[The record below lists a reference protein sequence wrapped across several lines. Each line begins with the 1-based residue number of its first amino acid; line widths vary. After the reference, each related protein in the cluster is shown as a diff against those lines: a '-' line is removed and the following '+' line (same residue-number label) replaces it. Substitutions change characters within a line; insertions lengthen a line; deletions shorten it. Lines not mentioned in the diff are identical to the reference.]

1 MSKTI
6 RKLAAT
12 KLPRLYGFLM
22 RVYKR
27 FTSSSLLPNKSR
39 SDDRLKMA
47 FKQYVTQWRS
57 MTFQIRHA
65 VMMTSSVLMTSLII
79 MQ

>member
-6 RKLAAT
+6 RKLAPT

-22 RVYKR
+22 RVYKQ

-39 SDDRLKMA
+39 SDDRLKMS
-47 FKQYVTQWRS
+47 FKQYVTLKN
-57 MTFQIRHA
+57 
-65 VMMTSSVLMTSLII
+65 LMKPKCH
-79 MQ
+79 M